1 MFGFS
6 FYFFFTGLIA
16 FTDYGLGWDDEWSR
30 SATGHVNFN
39 YIFHSDDNLLTNNEK
54 YHGPFIELILVFA
67 EKLTGLTDTS
77 DIYYLRHFILFSL
90 FFCAVIAFYF
100 IVKNLFGIFLGL
112 VGCLMLVLSPRIYSD
127 AFFNSKDLAF
137 LSLFTIGLYFFIK
150 FIKNPTIKWALIYA
164 LISGAI
170 IDTRILG
177 IMLPLL
183 TIGYLLL
190 YILMKK
196 LPKSSLISLLVYV
209 FATLIFIILFW
220 PILWENP
227 YHHFIAAFVEMKK
240 FHWDGHVFFN
250 NHPVHTSSLPWYYIP
265 VWVSITTPLM
275 FVSLIFLGLMI
286 FTRKL
291 IINPFKEIIE
301 EFEILSVFVLLTA
314 PVASVVLLNSV
325 VYDGWR
331 HLFFIY
337 PLLIIMSLYGIN
349 KLINISDKIKYFKEV
364 FFAVLFLNMIYIGFW
379 MVKNHPHQN
388 VYFNSFSRKY
398 FDVGKKFE
406 LDYWGLSY
414 KQGLE
419 YLSENVNDT
428 DTVVYTAL
436 NLPGKINHMI
446 LKNEK
451 RIKLRF
457 VEPNDSTWV
466 YYLTNYRGAG
476 NPENTDLI
484 HQIIIDD
491 IPIMG
496 IHKRK

>member
-1 MFGFS
+1 
-6 FYFFFTGLIA
+6 
-16 FTDYGLGWDDEWSR
+16 
-30 SATGHVNFN
+30 
-39 YIFHSDDNLLTNNEK
+39 
-54 YHGPFIELILVFA
+54 
-67 EKLTGLTDTS
+67 
-77 DIYYLRHFILFSL
+77 
-90 FFCAVIAFYF
+90 
-100 IVKNLFGIFLGL
+100 
-112 VGCLMLVLSPRIYSD
+112 
-127 AFFNSKDLAF
+127 
-137 LSLFTIGLYFFIK
+137 
-150 FIKNPTIKWALIYA
+150 
-164 LISGAI
+164 
-170 IDTRILG
+170 
-177 IMLPLL
+177 
-183 TIGYLLL
+183 
-190 YILMKK
+190 
-196 LPKSSLISLLVYV
+196 
-209 FATLIFIILFW
+209 
-220 PILWENP
+220 
-227 YHHFIAAFVEMKK
+227 
-240 FHWDGHVFFN
+240 
-250 NHPVHTSSLPWYYIP
+250 
-265 VWVSITTPLM
+265 
-275 FVSLIFLGLMI
+275 
-286 FTRKL
+286 
-291 IINPFKEIIE
+291 
-301 EFEILSVFVLLTA
+301 
-314 PVASVVLLNSV
+314 
-325 VYDGWR
+325 
-331 HLFFIY
+331 
-337 PLLIIMSLYGIN
+337 MSLYGIN